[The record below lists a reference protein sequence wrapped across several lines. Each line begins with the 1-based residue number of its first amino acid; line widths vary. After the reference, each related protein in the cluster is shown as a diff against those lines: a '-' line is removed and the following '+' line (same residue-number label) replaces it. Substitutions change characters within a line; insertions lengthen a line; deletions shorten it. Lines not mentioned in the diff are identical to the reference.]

1 MIKKILI
8 LYLYILYFL
17 EKQEHLKFTAEP
29 ATVFAE
35 AGLQMLSLRVMH
47 RQSSKQETNRASPSP
62 NAISVEK

>member
-1 MIKKILI
+1 MIKKILR
-8 LYLYILYFL
+8 YIFS
-17 EKQEHLKFTAEP
+17 KSKNISLKFTAEP
-29 ATVFAE
+29 AAVFAE